1 MREADLGPAY
11 ILGAKKYK
19 SGPMSVQPVGDVDPE
34 RERLKSTSM
43 KNANLRKANLN
54 KANLCRADLSDAD
67 LSEADLSRA
76 ELSGANLR
84 RADLSGA
91 NLTGPSYLPQHLIQ
105 KQINEAYGDE
115 ATQLPDHPHLQRPAH
130 WIKGDEESEEG

>member
-76 ELSGANLR
+76 
-84 RADLSGA
+84 DLSGA

-130 WIKGDEESEEG
+130 WIKGD